1 MSDETHEAP
10 ISEIQEAYAKA
21 QEELFR
27 LDEYMGNDEWR
38 PFRDRLSRQTAE
50 DMQAALHRRTKAT
63 YRIVPSAISIK

>member
-1 MSDETHEAP
+1 MSDETYEAP

-27 LDEYMGNDEWR
+27 LDQYVDGEWR

-63 YRIVPSAISIK
+63 YRIVPSAIAIK